1 MQEKH
6 LSGRIRKFLEEYEC
20 LKRVHGEPCRMNGSE
35 LLKIIKKNNFEDIL
49 KQMRDDED
57 NHQKFARTE
66 ATIISVFTL
75 KDFFNR
81 LLPELKRAFQI
92 PYIWLTFI
100 DDTPIARLARQ
111 ALQTDTLSEIPARE
125 IAFIKNEDFD
135 GIFKN
140 GPKPVITGRYTGPY
154 SLVFPEGHNFSVR
167 SMAIIPLYIDG
178 TVAGCVNFGH
188 FVSSRFE
195 PSMDSGHVDLI
206 RQLTLKISLSLSRV
220 AAHETLSYL
229 DRYDFLT
236 GLLNRKSFDT
246 ELQREFGRSLRHEN
260 DLSIAFL
267 DLDGFKGLNDL
278 YGHEYGDMAV
288 KYVADTIQRLSRA
301 EDTAARFAGDE
312 FVLMLPESK
321 SDVSGVMIRRIQ
333 DYLDE
338 NPFEYGDTRFCLR
351 LNWGIASLDEN
362 HVETPKDLIKS
373 AYNRLNDTKVKS
385 GQDVADGR
393 ASTARILKIHAS

>member
-6 LSGRIRKFLEEYEC
+6 LSSRIRKFLEEYEC

-66 ATIISVFTL
+66 ATILSVSTL
-75 KDFFNR
+75 KDFFIR

-100 DDTPIARLARQ
+100 DDTPMARLARQ
-111 ALQTDTLSEIPARE
+111 AVQKETTSGGPARE
-125 IAFIKNEDFD
+125 IAFIRNEDFD

-140 GPKPVITGRYTGPY
+140 GPKPVMTGRYTGPY
-154 SLVFPEGHNFSVR
+154 SLVFPEGHNFAVR
-167 SMAIIPLYIDG
+167 SMAIVPLYVDG
-178 TVAGCVNFGH
+178 MVAGCVNFGH
-188 FVSSRFE
+188 FVSNRFE
-195 PSMDSGHVDLI
+195 SSMDSRDIDLI

-220 AAHETLSYL
+220 AAHETLNYL
-229 DRYDFLT
+229 DRHDPLT
-236 GLLNRKSFDT
+236 GLLNRKAFDT

-260 DLSIAFL
+260 DLSIVFL

-288 KYVADTIQRLSRA
+288 KYVADTIQNLSRA

-312 FVLMLPESK
+312 FVLMLPETR

-351 LNWGIASLDEN
+351 LNQGIASLDEK
-362 HVETPKDLIKS
+362 HIETPRDLIKS
-373 AYNRLNDTKVKS
+373 AYNRLNDTKVKT
-385 GQDVADGR
+385 GYDVAAGR
-393 ASTARILKIHAS
+393 AATASVLKIHAS